1 MKHPLVLIAMLGIA
15 LHGQAATMNGND
27 FALYLSEAKTP
38 AAKNKLIEA
47 AKEQPHIFRYLKI
60 VEMQEVTENG
70 RAVFRI
76 TTVEPSSYLQVKF
89 TVSLPVSLAL
99 LREEPVSK
107 VGDAIAVSGKV
118 SSAEP
123 AQDVII
129 LDNAIV
135 RQKDRLAPK
144 GGREML
150 AETNPTAVVY
160 SYTEGPRPVLV
171 EARDRDLLASRDK
184 IMAEGGPK
192 AWFEFLEREIAK
204 RKQQRAAAAG
214 GTPR

>member
-1 MKHPLVLIAMLGIA
+1 MKHLLVLIAILGLA
-15 LHGQAATMNGND
+15 LHGEAATMNGND

-60 VEMQEVTENG
+60 VEMQDVTENG
-70 RAVFRI
+70 RAVIRI
-76 TTVEPSSYLQVKF
+76 TTVEPSSNLQVKF
-89 TVSLPVSLAL
+89 TVSLPASLAL

-123 AQDVII
+123 AQDVIL

-144 GGREML
+144 VGKEML

-192 AWFEFLEREIAK
+192 AWFEFLEKELAK
-204 RKQQRAAAAG
+204 RKAQRAAAAG
-214 GTPR
+214 GAPR

>member
-1 MKHPLVLIAMLGIA
+1 MKHLLLLIAILGVA

-27 FALYLSEAKTP
+27 FALYLSEAKTA
-38 AAKNKLIEA
+38 AAKSKLIEE
-47 AKEQPHIFRYLKI
+47 AKEQPHYFRYLKI

-70 RAVFRI
+70 RAALRI
-76 TTVEPSSYLQVKF
+76 TTVEPSSYMQVKF

-99 LREEPVSK
+99 LREEPASK

-118 SSAEP
+118 ISAEP

-135 RQKDRLAPK
+135 RQKDRLTPK
-144 GGREML
+144 AGRELL

-192 AWFEFLEREIAK
+192 GWFEFLEREIAK
-204 RKQQRAAAAG
+204 RKAQRAAG
-214 GTPR
+214 GAPR